1 MKKASKNHSLKAFKL
16 STGRCERIRTF
27 DPLHPMQV
35 RYQAAPHTELRG
47 LYAADGLTQAT
58 AFTYTFTPD
67 FESTSTSTFM
77 STFTPTITVAVN
89 KPRQADF

>member
-1 MKKASKNHSLKAFKL
+1 
-16 STGRCERIRTF
+16 
-27 DPLHPMQV
+27 MQV
-35 RYQAAPHTELRG
+35 RYQAAPHTELQE

-89 KPRQADF
+89 MPRQADF